1 MKNLKKIPK
10 QYIKVGFTL
19 IELLVVVAIIGLLAT
34 LVTISIGGSREK
46 ARMANA
52 LKFEQGISHGLEPS
66 ANWEFNTGNG
76 VDGSGLGYDGEFIGG
91 VLSVCGPN
99 NTATGE
105 GCSISLDGIDDFMH
119 ADENRDGD
127 PEVEAPTPSLDFSL
141 KSQITITTWIK
152 TSDTAA
158 VIIEQATGTT
168 KFRLF
173 ISGGKAAFIFKDT
186 GAGWPGVSGDTNVAD
201 NRWHHIAATMTGSN
215 LVIYV
220 DGKMDGQA
228 AQTDTFED
236 YDSPI
241 ETRIGYGGYIGG
253 QWYQGLIDKL
263 QIYERSFRSSA
274 INQIYVTEL
283 EKYHVAE
290 SPTKFLE

>member
-1 MKNLKKIPK
+1 MPANSRAK
-10 QYIKVGFTL
+10 GFTL
-19 IELLVVVAIIGLLAT
+19 IELLVVVSILGLLAT
-34 LVTISIGGSREK
+34 LIMIKIGGSREK
-46 ARMANA
+46 ARIANA
-52 LKFEQGISHGLEPS
+52 LRFEQNISHGLEPIGDWGFDS
-66 ANWEFNTGNG
+66 GDGT
-76 VDGSGLGYDGEFIGG
+76 DGSGLGYNG
-91 VLSVCGPN
+91 VFSVGVSSSCGTA
-99 NTATGE
+99 NTVTGS
-105 GCSISLDGIDDFMH
+105 GCSILLDGNDDFVNL
-119 ADENRDGD
+119 DEERDGNPGLD
-127 PEVEAPTPSLDFSL
+127 APTPFLDFSL

-236 YDSPI
+236 YNSPI

-283 EKYHVAE
+283 ENYHVAE